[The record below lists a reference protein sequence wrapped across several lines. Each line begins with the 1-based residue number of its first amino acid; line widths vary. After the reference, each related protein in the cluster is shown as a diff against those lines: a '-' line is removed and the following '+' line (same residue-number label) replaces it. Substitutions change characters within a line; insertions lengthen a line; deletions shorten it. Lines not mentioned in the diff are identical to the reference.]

1 MTYSL
6 ATDAAFCVIIM
17 TASAKPRS
25 SITMARMM
33 YSVREVERRRFRE
46 LPEEW
51 ANRAFLAGLRQR

>member
-1 MTYSL
+1 
-6 ATDAAFCVIIM
+6 
-17 TASAKPRS
+17 
-25 SITMARMM
+25 MARMM